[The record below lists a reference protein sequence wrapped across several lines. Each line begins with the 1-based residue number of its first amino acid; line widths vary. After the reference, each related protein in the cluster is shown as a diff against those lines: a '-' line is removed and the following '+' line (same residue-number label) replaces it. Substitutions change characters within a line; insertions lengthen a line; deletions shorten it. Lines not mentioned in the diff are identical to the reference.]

1 MTGSVRR
8 DDTGVVREEAEG
20 SFARWLADVWDDEIE
35 PRYAKPH
42 WELLLEHLTLPPK
55 PQVLVAGC
63 STGAIIPA
71 LMRLLPSSDQG
82 RVIALEA
89 RGPLLAKAR
98 ARVEDYDR
106 RRVFLRGEPLRK
118 LKFAAGVFDV
128 VVSSL
133 AWLDLAEPEAT
144 LIEFFRV
151 LIPGGQV
158 ALAFPLRGTLQEIY
172 DLFAEVTLKYEQPEV
187 HRRLEEQMKRR
198 HPTVDEARQMLLDL
212 GFQGVELHSRDL
224 EMTFRPEEEFFTSS
238 LVRALFEGPWRQAV
252 GDASDELFRHTREA
266 IATYFGSEA
275 FQVRL
280 VVGCLTGVRP
290 DLDLDPGSLG

>member
-1 MTGSVRR
+1 MTDSGRR
-8 DDTGVVREEAEG
+8 DDAGAVHDEAEG

-35 PRYAKPH
+35 PRFARQH
-42 WELLLEHLTLPPK
+42 WELLLEHLNLPPK

-71 LMRLLPSSDQG
+71 LLRHLPSTDQG

-106 RRVFLRGEPLRK
+106 RRVFLRGESLRK

-133 AWLDLAEPEAT
+133 AWLDLPEPEVA
-144 LIEFFRV
+144 LMEFFRV

-158 ALAFPLRGTLQEIY
+158 ALAFPMRGTLQEIH
-172 DLFAEVTLKYEQPEV
+172 DLFAEVTLKYEMPEV

-198 HPTVDEARQMLLDL
+198 HPDEAEARQMLLDL
-212 GFQGVELHSRDL
+212 GFQDVEVHSREL
-224 EMTFRPEEEFFTSS
+224 EMTFRPEEEFFSS
-238 LVRALFEGPWRQAV
+238 ALVRALFESRWRQAAG
-252 GDASDELFRHTREA
+252 GDADELFRHTRAA
-266 IATYFGSEA
+266 ITTYFGSEA

-280 VVGCLTGVRP
+280 VAACLTGTRP